1 MRYLSVRYVWNMRG
15 NPSTIKGAD
24 MGIQFSPVGG
34 FNFAS
39 QASEIFKESLKNKTN
54 EDLINMLGKDN
65 LSPAARDAIRDELE
79 SRFKANQA
87 EKAGGGGGGEEEDDL
102 RKLLKKLQDGTISS
116 EELKKLAG
124 MLGVNVATLE
134 KLKGKGHE
142 EAGADI
148 TGG

>member
-1 MRYLSVRYVWNMRG
+1 
-15 NPSTIKGAD
+15 

-39 QASEIFKESLKNKTN
+39 QVSDIFKESLKYKSN

-65 LSPAARDAIRDELE
+65 LSPAAREAISHELE
-79 SRFKANQA
+79 SRFKANEA
-87 EKAGGGGGGEEEDDL
+87 EKAGGGGGGEDEDDL
-102 RKLLKKLQDGTISS
+102 QKLLKKLQDGTISS

-134 KLKGKGHE
+134 KIKGKGKE
-142 EAGADI
+142 EAGTEI

>member
-1 MRYLSVRYVWNMRG
+1 
-15 NPSTIKGAD
+15 
-24 MGIQFSPVGG
+24 MGVQFSPVGG
-34 FNFAS
+34 FNFSAQVS
-39 QASEIFKESLKNKTN
+39 DIFKESLKHKTN

-65 LSPAARDAIRDELE
+65 LSPAARDAISKELE

-87 EKAGGGGGGEEEDDL
+87 EKSGGGGGGEEEDEL
-102 RKLLKKLQDGTISS
+102 RKLLKKLQEGTISS
-116 EELKKLAG
+116 EEMKKLAG

-134 KLKGKGHE
+134 KIKGKGQE